1 MKVTILYY
9 LYLILF
15 LIITLPSTC
24 ELYKEEKNNIL
35 INNNINDMNNF
46 NDKGKHVIEKNDN
59 KNFINQCTNCK
70 ALFSLLV
77 ISRSE
82 TCISVFNNF
91 INVFDAIN
99 LQMQW
104 YNSII
109 TIFIAPVD
117 NDVSNILCIKHEL
130 IQKYKFIK
138 FIHFNHTELLMEFGF
153 TEEALIA
160 INSWPYLR
168 RVDSLRKSDILR
180 LCLAS
185 KYRSTYIELDILL
198 LSQNINP
205 YLMYFSSVILWK
217 NDGFGIEFSNTAFCL
232 HPYIINKILKYQL
245 TRILKHTSV
254 SFEEKIVDLPFNL
267 TAEEEEGY
275 LNYKIVKEITVKS
288 HGEKNWK
295 FDELGPVSFHLNLI
309 NSKLPIRLLSQ
320 NIPNEFNITK
330 IKQGIIDYG
339 HLFLHVNIGGEKKL
353 NENIKHTGGNF
364 SCYIYNLKR
373 EFGIH
378 GIYSKEPISKFENHK
393 SINSKG
399 KASNSD
405 IDNTCLNMIEHQ
417 NIQSND
423 PKINPNQLKVKAL
436 PLCPLIST
444 SVPIDPNVENEHK
457 KIFKKN
463 NYQQLFSCSKI
474 FTTLDGALKPGTGL
488 GSNNHTIDS
497 CCSQLNKIQTYYS
510 HEIIEN
516 MINQIIRLDTELTIF
531 IDKKSNCLACL
542 RNLIRNIFINKRKYA
557 NKISSSTDST
567 ISILSYLFEYFSQP
581 SKNEETKLLLS
592 EEEKMEK
599 KMKNKFDIIEYDR
612 EIVYNDCIPLPSINI
627 KSNNNKSPNFL
638 QESGSIS
645 LTNSSYAWSEDSSNP
660 YSSIG
665 AENAINKKKV
675 PLHRSYY
682 KTKYIE
688 NLPLFQRSEF
698 IKVCIAKKYKMTYV
712 HISNLLIAE
721 TSAPYLKEFISLPSK
736 KTHSW
741 NAHAGIS
748 ATAFCLSPYILT
760 EVIDRHWRS
769 IIELFNKNDVN
780 NNKNNNN
787 GKRRLQVKSN
797 TVAGMHDKLILTKRR
812 KKKVENNV
820 VEKQKTHKE
829 HQIIFE
835 KNKNNFFFDK
845 TNSRKSNS
853 VTLNNNR
860 PNNIMKYNKIKN
872 EKTLVLKHEK
882 NNNKPA
888 QSIFISSS
896 ILHSIFNLNTESI
909 QINSNPIPITPGI
922 YFYSTN
928 NPMEIKLEDIIKDT
942 KHFHHLIITIT
953 IPMLKQQINNNKYSS
968 SLSFIQFVNYFYSLM
983 NKDERI
989 VEYSKSND
997 NINRNEIGIMYE
1009 EFSKIKKK
1017 L

>member
-1 MKVTILYY
+1 
-9 LYLILF
+9 
-15 LIITLPSTC
+15 LIITFTSTC
-24 ELYKEEKNNIL
+24 VSNKEEVNNIL
-35 INNNINDMNNF
+35 IDNNII
-46 NDKGKHVIEKNDN
+46 DKREYIIEKYDN
-59 KNFINQCTNCK
+59 KNNLLNQCTDCK
-70 ALFSLLV
+70 SLFSLLV

-104 YNSII
+104 YNTII

-117 NDVSNILCIKHEL
+117 NDETNKLCIKHEL

-138 FIHFNHTELLMEFGF
+138 FIHFNHTELLMEFDF

-198 LSQNINP
+198 LSENINP

-232 HPYIINKILKYQL
+232 HPYLINKILKYQL
-245 TRILKHTSV
+245 TRILKHTTV

-309 NSKLPIRLLSQ
+309 NSKIPIRLLSQ
-320 NIPNEFNITK
+320 NIPNEFNISK
-330 IKQGIIDYG
+330 IKQGINDYG

-353 NENIKHTGGNF
+353 FENIKHTGGNF
-364 SCYIYNLKR
+364 ACYIYNIKR
-373 EFGIH
+373 EIGIH
-378 GIYSKEPISKFENHK
+378 GVYSKDPIPNNENYEF
-393 SINSKG
+393 IDSKG
-399 KASNSD
+399 KSNNSD
-405 IDNTCLNMIEHQ
+405 INNKCLNMIE
-417 NIQSND
+417 NQSIKNND
-423 PKINPNQLKVKAL
+423 PKINPNQLKIKPL
-436 PLCPLIST
+436 PLCPVT
-444 SVPIDPNVENEHK
+444 SVHMDSYDQSTVKNVEKGHK

-463 NYQQLFSCSKI
+463 NHQQLFSCSNI

-488 GSNNHTIDS
+488 GSNNHSIDS
-497 CCSQLNKIQTYYS
+497 CCSQLNKIQTHYT

-542 RNLIRNIFINKRKYA
+542 RNLIKTIILKMRKYVETT
-557 NKISSSTDST
+557 SSATDT
-567 ISILSYLFEYFSQP
+567 TVSILSYLFQYFSQP
-581 SKNEETKLLLS
+581 SKNENSKLLLS
-592 EEEKMEK
+592 EEEKKEK
-599 KMKNKFDIIEYDR
+599 KIKSKFDIIEYDR
-612 EIVYNDCIPLPSINI
+612 EIVYQDCIPTSPINI
-627 KSNNNKSPNFL
+627 KSKKDKSPNFL

-645 LTNSSYAWSEDSSNP
+645 LTKSSYVWSEDSPNP

-665 AENAINKKKV
+665 TENSINKEKN
-675 PLHRSYY
+675 PLHISYY

-698 IKVCIAKKYKMTYV
+698 IKVCLAKKYKMTYV
-712 HISNLLIAE
+712 HISNLLIAD
-721 TSAPYLKEFISLPSK
+721 SNAPYLKEFISLPSK

-748 ATAFCLSPYILT
+748 ASAFCLSPYILT
-760 EVIDRHWRS
+760 KVIDRHWRS
-769 IIELFNKNDVN
+769 IIELY
-780 NNKNNNN
+780 NKNNVNYNSNN
-787 GKRRLQVKSN
+787 NNNNNNRKRRLQVTSKTISGVN
-797 TVAGMHDKLILTKRR
+797 DKLLLTKRR
-812 KKKVENNV
+812 KKRVENIADNQQTR
-820 VEKQKTHKE
+820 KD

-835 KNKNNFFFDK
+835 KNRNKNKLEK
-845 TNSRKSNS
+845 TDPPHRNSIK
-853 VTLNNNR
+853 LNNNNNKR
-860 PNNIMKYNKIKN
+860 PINILKHNNIKNNKIL
-872 EKTLVLKHEK
+872 TLQPQK
-882 NNNKPA
+882 NNYEPP
-888 QSIFISSS
+888 IFISSS
-896 ILHSIFNLNTESI
+896 ILPSIFNLNTESI
-909 QINSNPIPITPGI
+909 QVNSNPIPTTPGI

-928 NPMEIKLEDIIKDT
+928 NPMNIKLIDIIEDT
-942 KHFHHLIITIT
+942 KHFHHIIITIT
-953 IPMLKQQINNNKYSS
+953 KPMLKQQINNNKYSS
-968 SLSFIQFVNYFYSLM
+968 SLSFIEFVNNFYSLM
-983 NKDERI
+983 NKDDRI
-989 VEYSKSND
+989 VEYVSSN
-997 NINRNEIGIMYE
+997 NINENEIGIMYE
-1009 EFSKIKKK
+1009 EFSKSKH
-1017 L
+1017 